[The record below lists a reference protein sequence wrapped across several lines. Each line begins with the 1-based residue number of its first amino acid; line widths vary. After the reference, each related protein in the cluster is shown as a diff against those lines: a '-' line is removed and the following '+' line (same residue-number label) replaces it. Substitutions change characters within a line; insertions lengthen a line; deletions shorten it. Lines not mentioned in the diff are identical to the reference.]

1 MFLNT
6 PFQDQIQIECL
17 QWFLIVVWFP
27 KQAMSHSHD
36 NHICK
41 RYEMKSTMFSGPIM
55 PRITECLAQRQEVA
69 PEEVEEVS
77 DEDLEWK
84 TNRKPLKG

>member
-1 MFLNT
+1 MVFLS
-6 PFQDQIQIECL
+6 L
-17 QWFLIVVWFP
+17 
-27 KQAMSHSHD
+27 S
-36 NHICK
+36 K
-41 RYEMKSTMFSGPIM
+41 RYEMRSKMFSGPIM